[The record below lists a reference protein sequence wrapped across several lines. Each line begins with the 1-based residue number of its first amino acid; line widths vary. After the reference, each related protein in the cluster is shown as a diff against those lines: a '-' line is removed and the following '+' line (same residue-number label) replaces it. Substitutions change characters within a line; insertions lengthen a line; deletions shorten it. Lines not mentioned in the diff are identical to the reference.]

1 MAKQIKTEININA
14 SPEKVWKILTHF
26 EAYPSWNPFIKSI
39 EGEIKVGNVIKV
51 KIAPPDANEMTF
63 KPTVLAY
70 ETNKKLSWLGRL
82 LVKGLFDGEHKFEL
96 VDNHNGTT
104 TFIHSE
110 NFSGLLVPIFKKQLE
125 HNTKNGFILMNMK
138 LKELAEK

>member
-1 MAKQIKTEININA
+1 MAKQIKTEISINA
-14 SPEKVWKILTHF
+14 SPEKIWKILTHF

-39 EGEIKVGNVIKV
+39 EGEIKMGNAITV

-63 KPTVLAY
+63 KPTVLEY
-70 ETNKKLSWLGRL
+70 ETNKKLSWLGHL
-82 LVKGLFDGEHKFEL
+82 LVKGLFDSEHKFEL
-96 VDNHNGTT
+96 HDNHNGTT
-104 TFIHSE
+104 TFVHSE

-125 HNTKNGFILMNMK
+125 HNTKNGFMLMNEK